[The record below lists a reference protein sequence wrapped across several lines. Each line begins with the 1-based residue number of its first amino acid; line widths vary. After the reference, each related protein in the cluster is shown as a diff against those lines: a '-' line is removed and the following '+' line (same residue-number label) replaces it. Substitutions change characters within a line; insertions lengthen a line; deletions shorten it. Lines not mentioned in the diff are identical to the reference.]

1 MISEQSN
8 PVGQEESSSH
18 AAATTAV
25 NMDQNTAEFRFN
37 EAPGFGAR
45 LRAIREARGLDLETC
60 GHALRLPV
68 KVLRQLESNAFED
81 IDYQVYLSGY
91 IRKYAR
97 YLEVDEAEIETA
109 LARLRPAQP
118 PLVATGGVSHSR
130 YLLDRYA
137 TAATYVVLTLV
148 IAVPTVW
155 LGMRGTLTRDM
166 SHLAPL
172 DATPVAQ
179 QDARTS
185 AVPAPPAGS
194 TAKVPI
200 MAASN
205 PAQNLAQ
212 VAAPVPAPASSATRA
227 ADQQPLLASMVPVP
241 NLDTDANVAPSPANS
256 PPATSIGSGS
266 HTLTINV
273 PNGSWVEVVG
283 KDGSRLEYGLLSAG
297 TVKTYR
303 SDQPLD
309 VRIGNATGAE
319 VSLDGQPVTLDS
331 YRHSNVAHFRVDIQD
346 GKAAPAGA

>member
-1 MISEQSN
+1 
-8 PVGQEESSSH
+8 
-18 AAATTAV
+18 
-25 NMDQNTAEFRFN
+25 MDPNTAEFRFN
-37 EAPGFGAR
+37 EAPGFGSR
-45 LRAIREARGLDLETC
+45 LRAVRESRGLDLETC

-68 KVLRQLESNAFED
+68 KVLRQLESNEFEA

-97 YLEVDEAEIETA
+97 FLEVDDAQIDAA

-118 PLVATGGVSHSR
+118 PLIATGGVSHSR

-179 QDARTS
+179 QDAR
-185 AVPAPPAGS
+185 APAAPAPAGS
-194 TAKVPI
+194 TAKAPLMPV
-200 MAASN
+200 AS
-205 PAQNLAQ
+205 PTQNLAQ
-212 VAAPVPAPASSATRA
+212 AAARVPATASSAPRP

-241 NLDTDANVAPSPANS
+241 NLDTDANAAPAPANA
-256 PPATSIGSGS
+256 PAASVGSGS
-266 HTLTINV
+266 HTLTLNL
-273 PNGSWVEVVG
+273 PNGSWVEVTG
-283 KDGSRLEYGLLSAG
+283 KDGSRLEYGLLPAG

-319 VSLDGQPVTLDS
+319 VNLDGQPVTLDP

>member
-1 MISEQSN
+1 
-8 PVGQEESSSH
+8 
-18 AAATTAV
+18 
-25 NMDQNTAEFRFN
+25 MDQNTAEFRFN
-37 EAPGFGAR
+37 EAPGFGSR
-45 LRAIREARGLDLETC
+45 LRAAREARGLDVETC

-68 KVLRQLESNAFED
+68 KVLRQLEGDELQS

-97 YLEVDEAEIETA
+97 YLEIDESEIETA
-109 LARLRPAQP
+109 VARLKPAQP

-155 LGMRGTLTRDM
+155 LGMRGTLTHDM

-179 QDARTS
+179 QDARPP
-185 AVPAPPAGS
+185 AVPASSSS
-194 TAKVPI
+194 TAKAPVNV
-200 MAASN
+200 AEN
-205 PAQNLAQ
+205 VAQA
-212 VAAPVPAPASSATRA
+212 AAPVPAPASSAQRS

-241 NLDTDANVAPSPANS
+241 NLDADANVAPSPGNH
-256 PPATSIGSGS
+256 PPAASVGDGG
-266 HTLTINV
+266 HTLTLALSNS
-273 PNGSWVEVVG
+273 SWVEVTG
-283 KDGSRLEYGLLSAG
+283 KDGSRLEYGLLPAG

-303 SDQPLD
+303 SDQPLE

-319 VSLDGQPVTLDS
+319 VNLDGQPMTLDP